1 MSLLI
6 MPNGRVRPRREA
18 LQLTEEPHFDPR
30 HVRRVVAAFER
41 EANRAPSMVLS
52 VRSDLPG
59 FKVSDARRALAGVP
73 SPGDYGGVIK
83 PPRYPTPPPL
93 SGPCELDLG
102 RIILPVAE
110 PFRPF

>member
-1 MSLLI
+1 

-18 LQLTEEPHFDPR
+18 LQLAEEPHFDPR

-59 FKVSDARRALAGVP
+59 FKVAGP
-73 SPGDYGGVIK
+73 
-83 PPRYPTPPPL
+83 
-93 SGPCELDLG
+93 
-102 RIILPVAE
+102 
-110 PFRPF
+110 